1 MPAQTDT
8 NFYTP
13 EAVADPYSI
22 YDNLRT
28 LGSVVWNEAMQG
40 WNVFGFDEVSEV
52 LADGGE
58 RFTMLSS
65 QLAYWFEAPNVITVD
80 GPYQRRLRAALSPH
94 FTRSAI
100 ARWEQRVREVVEEL
114 LTPLREGS
122 RSYEII
128 ADFTMIPTV
137 IVADMLGVPP
147 DHYQDFRRW
156 SHEINSNLA
165 WGAEKEE
172 IQAIMRR
179 TAVEINEYIRLEM
192 DRHRRE
198 QPDDLFTTMLQ
209 LSGDK
214 AMTDD
219 EIRSTA
225 VLMMLAG
232 YDTTAKTLG
241 NTLVALEA
249 HPDQRRDVRESP
261 ELLPTAIE
269 EAMRWSGPVQYT
281 SPRVCLVDTGLGDAK
296 LSEGETV
303 FVFLAAANRDPRRW
317 PNPDRFDIHREAKSH
332 VAFGWGPHLCLGA
345 PLARLETK
353 VAIEYLLEVAPDYT
367 LRDVDLGDSFFMRGP
382 ERGYIETGPTSAG

>member
-1 MPAQTDT
+1 
-8 NFYTP
+8 
-13 EAVADPYSI
+13 
-22 YDNLRT
+22 
-28 LGSVVWNEAMQG
+28 
-40 WNVFGFDEVSEV
+40 
-52 LADGGE
+52 
-58 RFTMLSS
+58 
-65 QLAYWFEAPNVITVD
+65 
-80 GPYQRRLRAALSPH
+80 
-94 FTRSAI
+94 
-100 ARWEQRVREVVEEL
+100 
-114 LTPLREGS
+114 
-122 RSYEII
+122 
-128 ADFTMIPTV
+128 
-137 IVADMLGVPP
+137 
-147 DHYQDFRRW
+147 
-156 SHEINSNLA
+156 
-165 WGAEKEE
+165 
-172 IQAIMRR
+172 MRR

-281 SPRVCLVDTGLGDAK
+281 SPRVCLVDTELGDAK

-382 ERGYIETGPTSAG
+382 ERGYIETGPTHAG